1 MKNIVYEINVTPPR
15 THGKY
20 CFQNQLLR
28 TTLNCIIAHVE
39 AKKTSS
45 ESNEIRDKWFRF
57 HSKEGPGYEN

>member
-1 MKNIVYEINVTPPR
+1 MKKL
-15 THGKY
+15 THEKN

-57 HSKEGPGYEN
+57 HFKEGPGYEI